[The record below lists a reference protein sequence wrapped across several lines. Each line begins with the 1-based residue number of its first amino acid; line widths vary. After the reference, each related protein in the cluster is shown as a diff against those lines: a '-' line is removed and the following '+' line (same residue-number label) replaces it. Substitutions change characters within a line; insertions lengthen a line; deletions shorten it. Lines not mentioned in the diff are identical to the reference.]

1 MCCWPEQDQ
10 LVVHA
15 SKNPYTFSNPYPPT
29 RILNWP
35 YVRKRLSY
43 GDRMQVFLI
52 SIPRHLSLS
61 IRTFSNLTTLAWSSC
76 ISKVIS
82 RRAEDDIPP
91 ISPSA
96 LIFFNAT
103 ILFPCSR
110 SMALKTIP
118 YAPNKIWVMI
128 WIPKWN
134 IDTSTRFARL
144 TFSKY
149 RRGRRLPS
157 SWLN

>member
-1 MCCWPEQDQ
+1 MSCWPEQDQ

-15 SKNPYTFSNPYPPT
+15 SKNPCTSSNPYPPT

-43 GDRMQVFLI
+43 GDRLQVFLI

-61 IRTFSNLTTLAWSSC
+61 IRTFSNLTTLAWSSY

-96 LIFFNAT
+96 FIFSMQPFCCK
-103 ILFPCSR
+103 IL
-110 SMALKTIP
+110 
-118 YAPNKIWVMI
+118 
-128 WIPKWN
+128 
-134 IDTSTRFARL
+134 STFLFRYVI
-144 TFSKY
+144 SES
-149 RRGRRLPS
+149 PS
-157 SWLN
+157 SLNITGATNINFNVNNNIVC